1 MPAVSVIIVAYQS
14 ADCLPRCL
22 NALAHQSFRDFEII
36 LIDNASP
43 DGGPDES
50 ALPDNARLIRN
61 AENRGFA
68 AANNQ
73 GAAEAKGRWIALL
86 NPDAFARP
94 SWLAEL
100 VGAAERHP
108 DYRMIGSLQLMDED
122 DDVLDGAGD
131 VYHASGL
138 AWRGGHGDP
147 AGIAPIRDA
156 EIFGPCAAAA
166 LYDREMFLA
175 AGGFDER
182 YFCYFEDVDLALRLN
197 LKGER
202 ALIAPR
208 AVVRHVGSASSGGRR
223 SDFAVYHGFRN
234 RLWTFIKCTPALVLP
249 LAVPWHLAA
258 TLALLAIHTARGG
271 GKPAFRGL
279 WDGLRGAG
287 EFWHARKSALPAE
300 DAFRAYGRAVSF
312 SLTAPLFRGIHE
324 KPLD

>member
-50 ALPDNARLIRN
+50 ALPENARLIRN

-156 EIFGPCAAAA
+156 EIFGPVAPILTFETEDEVIARANDTP
-166 LYDREMFLA
+166 YGLA
-175 AGGFDER
+175 A
-182 YFCYFEDVDLALRLN
+182 YFWTRDL
-197 LKGER
+197 
-202 ALIAPR
+202 
-208 AVVRHVGSASSGGRR
+208 
-223 SDFAVYHGFRN
+223 
-234 RLWTFIKCTPALVLP
+234 
-249 LAVPWHLAA
+249 
-258 TLALLAIHTARGG
+258 
-271 GKPAFRGL
+271 
-279 WDGLRGAG
+279 
-287 EFWHARKSALPAE
+287 
-300 DAFRAYGRAVSF
+300 GRAWRVAEQLEYGMIGLNEGFIS
-312 SLTAPLFRGIHE
+312 SEAAPFGGVKESGIGRE
-324 KPLD
+324 GSKYGIEDYLDIKYILMGGLDR